1 MAYTPPDRDT
11 LRASVS
17 RDLRDPANKTFQ
29 QPEVLDL
36 INLAIVEVSRIY
48 PKEEV
53 QELPVDQDAQ
63 KAYLTDAQ
71 SLFRVE
77 VMRDGSPRGVPRAT
91 STLSTAEDGWDLHG
105 GVLWLPYF
113 AAAGLV
119 AEDNPTVRIWGYW
132 PRDLVDLDDASGTEA
147 VDVDAEA
154 EFAVRSVA
162 SLNGYQR
169 LQNERGLFQQWLTN
183 TGNQDVSPNQLAQI
197 ADMYG
202 ARWREQRNRLRTL
215 QRT

>member
-53 QELPVDQDAQ
+53 QELAVDQDGQ
-63 KAYLTDAQ
+63 KAFLTDAQ
-71 SLFRVE
+71 SVFRVE
-77 VMRDGSPRGVPRAT
+77 LMRDGVPYGVIRT
-91 STLSTAEDGWDLHG
+91 SGLLSNAEDGWDLHG
-105 GVLWLPYF
+105 GVLWLPGY
-113 AAAGLV
+113 AASRLI
-119 AEDNPTVRIWGYW
+119 AEELPTVRVWGYW
-132 PRDLVDLDDASGTEA
+132 PRDLVDLDEGSGTEV

-154 EFAVRSVA
+154 EFAIRSVA